1 VLVVVVEVGV
11 VAAAGVGV
19 GVGRAV
25 VSALTQKH
33 RLRPKKQQEGK
44 TPKTGTSRNLKLNRL
59 K

>member
-11 VAAAGVGV
+11 VAAAGV

-44 TPKTGTSRNLKLNRL
+44 TPKTGTSRNLNLNRL